1 MKRSLAALALSCAP
15 RARSFFVILSLFFVI
30 LSLSKGAF
38 AADKAVKLTLD
49 GRPVDRAGGV
59 AVLHGGVVYADVV
72 PLVKS
77 FDGLLTFQGNAVVV
91 TINGVTGRFTEG
103 SRTVLVNDGAVTMP
117 GQTFK
122 LNGDIYVPL
131 DIFVTKIAKA
141 RLRTN
146 PARTIADIYVNA
158 NP

>member
-1 MKRSLAALALSCAP
+1 MTRLLA
-15 RARSFFVILSLFFVI
+15 
-30 LSLSKGAF
+30 AF
-38 AADKAVKLTLD
+38 AAALMLLAAVPASAADRTVKLTLD

-59 AVLHGGVVYADVV
+59 AVLRNGIVYANVV

-103 SRTVLVNDGAVTMP
+103 SRTALINQGAVTMP

-122 LNGDIYVPL
+122 REGDLYVPL
-131 DIFVTKIAKA
+131 DVFVTQIAKA
-141 RLRTN
+141 KLRTN
-146 PARTIADIYVNA
+146 PARTQADIFVNTSA
-158 NP
+158 S